1 MTNETD
7 RGARHS
13 TFRIE
18 RNLAA
23 PRARVYAAF
32 SDEEAKSRWFAG
44 TPGEWTLLE
53 RSFDFRVG
61 GEERLRGRWKS
72 GMVSDFHARYWEIL
86 PEQRIVYAY
95 EMHLLEKRIS
105 VSLATVEFFAEGKG
119 TKLVVT
125 EQGAF
130 LNGYDDAGS
139 REQGTNFLMDALG
152 KSLEG

>member
-7 RGARHS
+7 GGARHS

-23 PRARVYAAF
+23 PPARVYAAF

-95 EMHLLEKRIS
+95 EMHLLDKRIS
-105 VSLATVEFFAEGKG
+105 VSLATIELFPQGAG
-119 TKLVVT
+119 TRLVIT

-139 REQGTNFLMDALG
+139 REQGTNFLMDALE
-152 KSLEG
+152 KSLG